1 MFGLNKYID
10 KMYEI
15 EWEFKQSEKQD
26 LEALL
31 FVEFE
36 PTLDKTFKIKTIK
49 YTYVDVLIGLE
60 ELDFKFTKNN
70 DKYTIQI
77 FP

>member
-10 KMYEI
+10 KLYDI
-15 EWEFKQSEKQD
+15 EWKFPTNDKKD

-36 PTLDKTFKIKTIK
+36 QTPNNTHKIKTVK
-49 YTYVDVLIGLE
+49 YTYVDVLLGME
-60 ELDFKFTKNN
+60 ELNFKLEKNG
-70 DKYTIQI
+70 DKYTINI
-77 FP
+77 E

>member
-10 KMYEI
+10 KLYDI
-15 EWEFKQSEKQD
+15 EWRFPPTDKQD

-36 PTLDKTFKIKTIK
+36 QTPQKTYKITNVK
-49 YTYVDVLIGLE
+49 YTYVDILLGLE
-60 ELDFKFTKNN
+60 ELNFKLEKTN
-70 DKYTIQI
+70 DKYIIQLY
-77 FP
+77 P